1 MYKIGIALMAI
12 FAVMVIP
19 AQGSSENGRPTY
31 YGMGTIVLNDS
42 FGNEVFSQTLHN
54 RVVNTGESFIIAQTF
69 QNGTSSVAD
78 TNAIGS
84 ICVTEAAGFTPA
96 EGDDAATFDTN
107 TTIGTGNECKEDTT
121 VTESTQGQAVIGPL
135 TFAVS
140 NLDAAGETITGI
152 GVCQATTANDNDF
165 GTCASNGLLF
175 AEVDTTDVTLNTGET
190 VQITYTFDITSSGT

>member
-19 AQGSSENGRPTY
+19 AQGSSEDGRPTY
-31 YGMGTIVLNDS
+31 YGMGTIVLSDS
-42 FGNEVFSQTLHN
+42 LGNEAFSQIVHN

-69 QNGTSSVAD
+69 QNSTASVAD
-78 TNAIGS
+78 NNSIGA

-96 EGDDAATFDTN
+96 EADTAATFDAG
-107 TTIGTGNECKEDTT
+107 TTISPALECKEDTVVDET
-121 VTESTQGQAVIGPL
+121 PQGTAVIGPL

-140 NLDAAGETITGI
+140 NLDAAGEIVTGI
-152 GVCQATTANDNDF
+152 GICQATAADNNDF

-190 VQITYTFDITSSGT
+190 VQITYTFDLTSSGT